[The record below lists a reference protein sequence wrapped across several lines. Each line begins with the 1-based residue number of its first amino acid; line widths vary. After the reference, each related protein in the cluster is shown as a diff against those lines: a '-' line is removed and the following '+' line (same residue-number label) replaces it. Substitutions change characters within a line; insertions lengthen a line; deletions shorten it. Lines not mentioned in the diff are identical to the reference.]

1 MGRLNLD
8 KPRRLGDCYYYV
20 IRQLADFW
28 MN

>member
-8 KPRRLGDCYYYV
+8 KPRRPGDCYNYA